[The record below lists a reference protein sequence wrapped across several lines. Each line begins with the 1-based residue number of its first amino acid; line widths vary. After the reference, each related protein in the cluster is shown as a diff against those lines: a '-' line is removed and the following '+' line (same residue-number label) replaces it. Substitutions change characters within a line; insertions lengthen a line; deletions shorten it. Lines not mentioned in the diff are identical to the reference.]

1 MIDEILNAKFSRRD
15 FLKGT
20 VAATAAVA
28 GLGAVYRENA
38 LAEETV
44 APKEHAPIV
53 DGDEGGKW
61 IAAACW
67 HNCGGRCMNKVLIRD
82 GEIVRSKNKERHPR
96 TVVGYDG
103 EGAAYLVVVDGRQT
117 KISNGGYLGDMSLLL
132 REIGATDGINLD
144 GGGSSTF
151 LLNENGSFNVKNSPS
166 DGVLR
171 QDYNSLIVVAQWI

>member
-1 MIDEILNAKFSRRD
+1 ME
-15 FLKGT
+15 
-20 VAATAAVA
+20 AV
-28 GLGAVYRENA
+28 GGAQ
-38 LAEETV
+38 
-44 APKEHAPIV
+44 
-53 DGDEGGKW
+53 
-61 IAAACW
+61 
-67 HNCGGRCMNKVLIRD
+67 VLIRD
-82 GEIVRSKNKERHPR
+82 GEIVRSNNKERHPR

-171 QDYNSLIVVAQWI
+171 QDYNSLIVVSQWI